1 MLEENGKLLRVT
13 REAAGLTYQQVEDA
27 TKVRELYLKLLENG
41 DMSGMPGRIYAIG
54 FAETYARY
62 LGIDPQPL
70 VQDVKDYY
78 AANATE
84 GDMTAFVSGKRIVQT
99 AAEGEQMSEALQ
111 EMKIRAE
118 SRLSDRNSKA
128 EHANRLRASAY
139 VKGSMGRP
147 IHTRN
152 KRFGGRFL
160 WLVLGSI
167 IVVLLT
173 ALFLLQGGEEQPNIP
188 PDDVDRP
195 PVTDQ
200 QEPIQLVITAID
212 EEVWVGLVL
221 DDEERTQS
229 MIPAGSSM
237 TYTAQEQMYVR
248 YNKATHVSLEYNG
261 TVLTDF
267 SGGYDIWNMEF
278 GPDTY
283 RGYADEAAP
292 VGYTSGDTGTVQ

>member
-1 MLEENGKLLRVT
+1 MLAENGKLLRVT
-13 REAAGLTYQQVEDA
+13 REAAGLDYRQVEEA
-27 TKVRELYLKLLENG
+27 TKVRELYLKMLEEG

-84 GDMTAFVSGKRIVQT
+84 GDMTAFVAGKKIVQT

-111 EMKIRAE
+111 ELKIRAE
-118 SRLSDRNSKA
+118 SRLTDRNSKA
-128 EHANRLRASAY
+128 EQANRLRASAY
-139 VKGSMGRP
+139 VKSSMGRP
-147 IHTRN
+147 IRTRN

-160 WLVLGSI
+160 WLVLGSV
-167 IVVLLT
+167 IVVLLV
-173 ALFLLQGGEEQPNIP
+173 ALFLLQGGDEQPDNP
-188 PDDVDRP
+188 PADIDNL
-195 PVTDQ
+195 PVTAQD
-200 QEPIQLVITAID
+200 EPISLIITALD
-212 EEVWVGLVL
+212 EEVWVGLVID
-221 DDEERTQS
+221 DDETTQS

-237 TYTAQEQMYVR
+237 TYTADTELYVR

-267 SGGYDIWNMEF
+267 SEGQDIWNMEF
-278 GPDTY
+278 FPDRY
-283 RGYADEAAP
+283 LGYSDEVTP
-292 VGYTSGDTGTVQ
+292 VDDTGITQ

>member
-1 MLEENGKLLRVT
+1 MLAENGKLLRVT
-13 REAAGLTYQQVEDA
+13 REAAGLDYRQVEEA
-27 TKVRELYLKLLENG
+27 TKVRELYLKMLEEG

-84 GDMTAFVSGKRIVQT
+84 GDMTAFVAGKKIVQT

-111 EMKIRAE
+111 ELKIRAE
-118 SRLSDRNSKA
+118 SRLNDRNSKA
-128 EHANRLRASAY
+128 EQANRLRASAY
-139 VKGSMGRP
+139 VKSSMGRP
-147 IHTRN
+147 IRTRN

-160 WLVLGSI
+160 WLVLGSV
-167 IVVLLT
+167 IVVLLV
-173 ALFLLQGGEEQPNIP
+173 ALFLLQGGDEQLDNP
-188 PDDVDRP
+188 PADIDNP
-195 PVTDQ
+195 PVTAQD
-200 QEPIQLVITAID
+200 EPISLIITALD
-212 EEVWVGLVL
+212 EEVWVGLVID
-221 DDEERTQS
+221 DDETTQS

-237 TYTAQEQMYVR
+237 TYTADTELYVR

-267 SGGYDIWNMEF
+267 SEGQDIWNMEF
-278 GPDTY
+278 FPNRY
-283 RGYADEAAP
+283 LGYSDEVTP
-292 VGYTSGDTGTVQ
+292 VDDTGITQ

>member
-1 MLEENGKLLRVT
+1 MLAENGKLLRMT
-13 REAAGLTYQQVEDA
+13 REAAGLTYQQVEEA
-27 TKVRELYLKLLENG
+27 TKVRELYLTMLENG

-62 LGIDPQPL
+62 LGLDPQPL

-78 AANATE
+78 AANAAD
-84 GDMTAFVSGKRIVQT
+84 GDMTAFVADKKIVQT
-99 AAEGEQMSEALQ
+99 ASDGEQMNEALQ

-118 SRLSDRNSKA
+118 SRLSDRNAKA

-139 VKGSMGRP
+139 VKGGVGRP
-147 IHTRN
+147 IRTRN

-160 WLVLGSI
+160 WLLLASAI
-167 IVVLLT
+167 VLLLV
-173 ALFLLQGGEEQPNIP
+173 ALFLLQGRDQEQQPGTP
-188 PDDVDRP
+188 PTDIDTP
-195 PVTDQ
+195 PAAT
-200 QEPIQLVITAID
+200 QEDAIELVITALD

-237 TYTAQEQMYVR
+237 TYTADTEIYVR

-261 TVLTDF
+261 MVLTDF
-267 SGGYDIWNMEF
+267 SEGQDIWNMEF
-278 GPDTY
+278 YPDRY
-283 RGYADEAAP
+283 LGYSDQVTPVDDTAAA
-292 VGYTSGDTGTVQ
+292 Q

>member
-1 MLEENGKLLRVT
+1 MLAENGKLLRVT
-13 REAAGLTYQQVEDA
+13 REAAGLDYRQVEEA
-27 TKVRELYLKLLENG
+27 TKVRELYLKLLEEG

-84 GDMTAFVSGKRIVQT
+84 GDMTAFVAGKKIVQT

-111 EMKIRAE
+111 ELKIRAE

-128 EHANRLRASAY
+128 EQANRLRASAY

-147 IHTRN
+147 IRTRN

-160 WLVLGSI
+160 WLVLGSV
-167 IVVLLT
+167 IVVLLV
-173 ALFLLQGGEEQPNIP
+173 ALFLLQGGDEQPDNP
-188 PDDVDRP
+188 PADIDNP
-195 PVTDQ
+195 PVTAQD
-200 QEPIQLVITAID
+200 EPIKLIITALD
-212 EEVWVGLVL
+212 EEVWVGLVID
-221 DDEERTQS
+221 DDETTQS

-237 TYTAQEQMYVR
+237 TYTADTELYVR

-267 SGGYDIWNMEF
+267 SEGQDIWNMEF
-278 GPDTY
+278 FPDRY
-283 RGYADEAAP
+283 LGYSDEVTP
-292 VGYTSGDTGTVQ
+292 VDDTGITQ

>member
-1 MLEENGKLLRVT
+1 MLAENGKLLRMT
-13 REAAGLTYQQVEDA
+13 REAAGLTYQQVEEA
-27 TKVRELYLKLLENG
+27 TKVRELYLTMLENG

-62 LGIDPQPL
+62 LGLDPQPL

-78 AANATE
+78 AVNAAD
-84 GDMTAFVSGKRIVQT
+84 GDMTAFVADKKIVQT
-99 AAEGEQMSEALQ
+99 ASDGEQMNEALQ

-118 SRLSDRNSKA
+118 SRLSDRNAKA

-139 VKGSMGRP
+139 VKGGVGRP
-147 IHTRN
+147 IRTRN

-160 WLVLGSI
+160 WLLLASAI
-167 IVVLLT
+167 VLLLV
-173 ALFLLQGGEEQPNIP
+173 ALYLLQGRDQEQQPGIP
-188 PDDVDRP
+188 PADIDTP
-195 PVTDQ
+195 PVVV
-200 QEPIQLVITAID
+200 QEDAIELVITALD

-237 TYTAQEQMYVR
+237 TYTADTEMYVR

-261 TVLTDF
+261 MVLTDF
-267 SGGYDIWNMEF
+267 SEGQDIWNMEF
-278 GPDTY
+278 YPDRY
-283 RGYADEAAP
+283 LGYSDQITPVDDTAAA
-292 VGYTSGDTGTVQ
+292 Q